1 MVQIIF
7 IQSFLMIRNSFLPE
21 EHEFIYEII
30 SIAFSKKTEKLEA
43 TLLTT
48 YLLLFTDFDY
58 QAKFKLF
65 SLVEPLVNLK

>member
-1 MVQIIF
+1 MGQTIF

-21 EHEFIYEII
+21 NHEFIYEII
-30 SIAFSKKTEKLEA
+30 SIVHQQKIEKLEA